1 MRWLIPIALLGV
13 LLVVSA
19 SSATTPLLNVKG
31 TLVRSSATSDCYPG
45 EPCDPLPPALYV
57 VFSRA
62 GKLTRARLGSNGSF
76 ALHLAPG
83 TYAVSEAPP
92 RRTVAP
98 ASLRVPRVGVIRPRL
113 VERSA

>member
-1 MRWLIPIALLGV
+1 VSGAGSPAPDVWSACGSRKNMSMRWLIPIALLGV

-31 TLVRSSATSDCYPG
+31 TLVRSGATSDCYPG

-62 GKLTRARLGSNGSF
+62 GKLTRARLGSTGSF
-76 ALHLAPG
+76 ALHLAP
-83 TYAVSEAPP
+83 
-92 RRTVAP
+92 
-98 ASLRVPRVGVIRPRL
+98 
-113 VERSA
+113 